1 VKKDS
6 HMPWSATKRVF
17 IGYISPRSVCGEK
30 GLFVKSV
37 QELSERLGL
46 RKAGREFKG
55 ACPIC
60 GGDDRFHIKES
71 QNGGL
76 LVYCRRG
83 CNYSQIMREL
93 ENRGLVE
100 KTAYNAPRYRYQDL
114 DFADS
119 LVTVVAGN
127 LEKKFKFHA
136 ADIQTIAALIPR
148 VDPERQELLKA
159 ALNRVKAQVNGEQ

>member
-1 VKKDS
+1 
-6 HMPWSATKRVF
+6 M
-17 IGYISPRSVCGEK
+17 
-30 GLFVKSV
+30 KSV
-37 QELSERLGL
+37 QELAKSLGL
-46 RKAGREFKG
+46 KKAGGEYKG

-71 QNGGL
+71 RDANL

-83 CNYSQIMREL
+83 CDYSQIMREL
-93 ENRGLVE
+93 ENRCLVE
-100 KTAYNAPRYRYQDL
+100 KTAYKAPRYRYQDL

-127 LEKKFKFHA
+127 LEKKFKFYA
-136 ADIQTIAALIPR
+136 NDIQTIATLIPR

-159 ALNRVKAQVNGEQ
+159 ALRRVKEQVNGEQ

>member
-1 VKKDS
+1 
-6 HMPWSATKRVF
+6 M
-17 IGYISPRSVCGEK
+17 
-30 GLFVKSV
+30 KSV
-37 QELSERLGL
+37 QELAERLGL
-46 RKAGREFKG
+46 KKAGGEYKG

-71 QNGGL
+71 RDANL

-83 CNYSQIMREL
+83 CEYSQIMREL

-100 KTAYNAPRYRYQDL
+100 KSSYIAPRYRHQDL

-119 LVTVVAGN
+119 LITVVAGN
-127 LEKKFKFHA
+127 LEQDFKFCA
-136 ADIQTIAALIPR
+136 ADLLTIATLIPK

-159 ALNRVKAQVNGEQ
+159 ALNRVKGKINGEQ